1 MEKPSRN
8 RNLFDDDSD
17 DDGEYQVGATGGDA
31 KPEEAQPA
39 ATEQPVAAEST
50 DAQTAQND
58 NILAEEP
65 AAEYQPYQEEEY
77 VPPQDGGQ
85 QDY

>member
-31 KPEEAQPA
+31 KP
-39 ATEQPVAAEST
+39 AET
-50 DAQTAQND
+50 
-58 NILAEEP
+58 
-65 AAEYQPYQEEEY
+65 
-77 VPPQDGGQ
+77 
-85 QDY
+85 